1 MSTILARVQKFN
13 TNRIPKM
20 VQLKYK
26 FMQEDPFRF
35 FRGTCHLFYED
46 LVEKINWEDETKAW
60 ICGETCTW
68 KTLVAIKE
76 TTGLSI
82 LI

>member
-1 MSTILARVQKFN
+1 MSTILARIQKFN

-35 FRGTCHLFYED
+35 LGEP
-46 LVEKINWEDETKAW
+46 A
-60 ICGETCTW
+60 ICFM
-68 KTLVAIKE
+68 KT
-76 TTGLSI
+76 
-82 LI
+82 